1 MAYDHKAYYEANKE
15 KLNAQSREY
24 YYNNK
29 EKAKAYLKDYREAN
43 REKAKAY
50 AKVYRKANKEKLKTK
65 KKAWRKANSE
75 RDKRNN
81 DNSRLKRV
89 YNITLKERN
98 LMLKKQNNKCKIC
111 KITFCKIK
119 KFRNDTA
126 CIDHCHTTNKVRG
139 ILCNMCN
146 KGLGHFKDS
155 TEILTNAIDY
165 LEEAETLPE
174 EFKKMEQQPKN
185 PDGTRKGWYK

>member
-65 KKAWRKANSE
+65 KKAWRKANPE
-75 RDKRNN
+75 RDKS
-81 DNSRLKRV
+81 SRLKRV

-155 TEILTNAIDY
+155 TEILTNAINY
-165 LEEAETLPE
+165 LEEAA
-174 EFKKMEQQPKN
+174 
-185 PDGTRKGWYK
+185 